1 MTDELKAAETDVP
14 TALKDLKIEMGKLE
28 VYENTTGAWVKA
40 HWVVIAGAG
49 GFILG
54 FATRFIHL

>member
-1 MTDELKAAETDVP
+1 MTDEIKSAEGDAKAALADTKAE
-14 TALKDLKIEMGKLE
+14 INKLGVDE
-28 VYENTTGAWVKA
+28 GLAATLVKA